1 MGDSAAQSPAAAL
14 PKLRH
19 NFSVG
24 MKQQAI
30 AWMMGP
36 GHGSPRCAEKHFQS
50 LNWDVCTATLQKW
63 WKNRAKILSCVDREP
78 KWALLSTE
86 QERILA
92 DVIRRRAMKVRVSS
106 KWIVRA
112 VRQMFP
118 DKAHRKFSAS
128 KTWLVG
134 FTKRH
139 GLVLVGSNAVMPKE
153 VKLKIMV
160 RARRS
165 RRNHAKDLQREGLGE
180 DENAVAEAED
190 SAINAGGDG
199 ERDKESRNGDNDY
212 ADDDDYLDEDE
223 EEEEEE
229 DDDDSDEDWV
239 ATSRQSRTSTIAA

>member
-1 MGDSAAQSPAAAL
+1 MGDSASAQSPVAL
-14 PKLRH
+14 PKIRH
-19 NFSVG
+19 NFSIS

-165 RRNHAKDLQREGLGE
+165 RRNYARAVKREELM
-180 DENAVAEAED
+180 D
-190 SAINAGGDG
+190 DG
-199 ERDKESRNGDNDY
+199 KECRG
-212 ADDDDYLDEDE
+212 
-223 EEEEEE
+223 EE
-229 DDDDSDEDWV
+229 DAITDLAAALKSEV
-239 ATSRQSRTSTIAA
+239 GQRRAQRSRHIRRRGRRVGGRRGR